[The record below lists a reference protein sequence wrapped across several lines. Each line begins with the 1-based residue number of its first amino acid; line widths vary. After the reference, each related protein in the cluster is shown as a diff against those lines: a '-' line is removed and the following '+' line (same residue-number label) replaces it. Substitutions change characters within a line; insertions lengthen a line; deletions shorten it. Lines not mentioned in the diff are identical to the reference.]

1 MMKTEKITN
10 TSGFQTIQFLKT
22 ELQLLKEKAIWIND
36 HRAILIADLHFGK
49 AAHFRKSG
57 IPIPEPIH
65 FTDLEVIESL
75 IQKWNPTDLFFLGDL
90 FHSDWNGQWEV
101 LMQFMVNFPRVQFH
115 LVKGNHDVL
124 PPAFYKNTPLKIHPE
139 IYKLGN
145 LLLSHEPMK
154 DLENESINIC
164 GHIHPGILLRGK
176 ARQHVRIPCFHF
188 DGKTL
193 IMPAF
198 GNFTGLALV
207 KPELGHSVWG
217 VVQEKV
223 IPILSGTAIG

>member
-1 MMKTEKITN
+1 MMETEKITN
-10 TSGFQTIQFLKT
+10 NSGFQTIQFFKT
-22 ELQLLKEKAIWIND
+22 DLYLLNEKAIWVKD

-65 FTDLEVIESL
+65 YYDLQVIEGL
-75 IQKWNPTDLFFLGDL
+75 IKKWNPTAVFFLGDL

-101 LMQFMVNFPRVQFH
+101 LIQFMVNFPSVQFH

-124 PPAFYKNTPLKIHPE
+124 PQTFYRNTPLRIHQE
-139 IYKLGN
+139 IYRMGN
-145 LLLSHEPMK
+145 LILSHEPLK
-154 DLENESINIC
+154 EVENEEVNIC

-207 KPELGHSVWG
+207 KPEHGHSVWG
-217 VVQEKV
+217 ISQQKV

>member
-1 MMKTEKITN
+1 MMETEKITN
-10 TSGFQTIQFLKT
+10 ASGFQAIQFLDT
-22 ELQLLKEKAIWIND
+22 EVYLLREKAIWVKNQKTL
-36 HRAILIADLHFGK
+36 LISDLHFGK

-57 IPIPEPIH
+57 IPIPEPVH
-65 FTDLEVIESL
+65 NSDLQIIEDL
-75 IQKWNPTDLFFLGDL
+75 VQKWSPQAIYFLGDL

-101 LMQFMVNFPRVQFH
+101 LMKFIEGFSEIEFH

-124 PPAFYKNTPLKIHPE
+124 PPKLYTHAPLKIHPE
-139 IYKLGN
+139 EFRLGN
-145 LLLSHEPMK
+145 LVLSHEP
-154 DLENESINIC
+154 LTEVENGFLNIC

-176 ARQHVRIPCFHF
+176 ARQHVRIPCFYF
-188 DGKTL
+188 NGTTL

-207 KPELGHSVWG
+207 KPELGDWVWG
-217 VVQEKV
+217 IAHEKV

>member
-1 MMKTEKITN
+1 MLETGKITN
-10 TSGFQTIQFLKT
+10 PSGFQTIHFLET
-22 ELQLLKEKAIWIND
+22 DLVLLSEKAIWVKD
-36 HRAILIADLHFGK
+36 FQALLISDLHFGK

-65 FTDLEVIESL
+65 YSDLQVIEGL
-75 IQKWNPTDLFFLGDL
+75 IKKWAPTAIFFLGDL

-101 LMQFMVNFPRVQFH
+101 LIQFMERFAQIKFH
-115 LVKGNHDVL
+115 LVKGNHDIL
-124 PPAFYKNTPLKIHPE
+124 PSAFYTNTPLKIHLE
-139 IYKLGN
+139 TFRLGS
-145 LLLSHEPMK
+145 LLLSHEPFPKVEPEM
-154 DLENESINIC
+154 INIC

-207 KPELGHSVWG
+207 KPESGHWIWG
-217 VVQEKV
+217 IAQEKV